1 MIAYAGSIGRLHYGE
16 QGDKGFLIW
25 EVEAGC
31 VHFELVA
38 TPAKRTV
45 EISFDGMPKLEELQ
59 QFARTNASERPP
71 K

>member
-1 MIAYAGSIGRLHYGE
+1 
-16 QGDKGFLIW
+16 
-25 EVEAGC
+25 